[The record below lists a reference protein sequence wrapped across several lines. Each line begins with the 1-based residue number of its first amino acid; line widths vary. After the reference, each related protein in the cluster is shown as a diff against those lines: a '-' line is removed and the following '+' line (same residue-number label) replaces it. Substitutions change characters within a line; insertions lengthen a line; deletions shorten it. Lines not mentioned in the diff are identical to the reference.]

1 MILKHSEA
9 LSAVN
14 SFHFDFKSWTCN
26 RSSVADGR
34 RAALATM
41 WNWNLWRSKLR
52 KINAIKI
59 SFLLW
64 CQAYEVSTGGT
75 PLHCLVG
82 ATGSWFV
89 QWFLGRL
96 KEHTALLRSSFWRS
110 AVRRNAWSL
119 TDQSAP
125 LPSFY
130 TQSSKLHCIHTRKAH
145 MILYKSV

>member
-41 WNWNLWRSKLR
+41 WNWNLWRSKWKLR
-52 KINAIKI
+52 KIHAIKI

-82 ATGSWFV
+82 ATGSWFF
-89 QWFLGRL
+89 QWVKRTHSSPSLLVLEVGCP
-96 KEHTALLRSSFWRS
+96 KECLVFDRSIGTTSLLLHTIIQAAL
-110 AVRRNAWSL
+110 
-119 TDQSAP
+119 
-125 LPSFY
+125 Y
-130 TQSSKLHCIHTRKAH
+130 TYEKFAH